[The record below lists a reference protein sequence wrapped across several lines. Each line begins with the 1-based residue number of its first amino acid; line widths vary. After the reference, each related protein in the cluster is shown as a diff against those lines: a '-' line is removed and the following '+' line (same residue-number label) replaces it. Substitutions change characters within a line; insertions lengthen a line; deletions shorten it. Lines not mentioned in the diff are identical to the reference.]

1 MKIPDK
7 EKLLKESKSF
17 CMLPWMHL
25 FVNTDLSVWSC
36 CVNEKMNDAL
46 RHLDESH
53 IETNVMTQ
61 PIQEI
66 INTDYFKQ
74 LRLDMLNGVQN
85 ENCKGCYALEESSGH
100 SYRNDFNIEYDRYFD
115 KVLETNDDGSID
127 NFETIYL
134 DFRFSNLCN
143 FKCRS
148 CRPEWSSTWAKEAKD
163 NLNHPYH
170 DWGSKLVT
178 LDPEHEDWGKVEDQK
193 DNFKR
198 YDQTKDDFILKFKNV
213 FDTVKRIYFAGG
225 EPLAAKEQY
234 WMLEYLIDNGRTD
247 VVIEYNTNLSM
258 LKNNNLKLNII
269 DYWKHF
275 KNINLRVSLDAMGK
289 RAEYIRHGTDWK
301 VIEDNFRYVKENL
314 PNAHVGI
321 SSVFQLSNALHL
333 PDFYQDWVDKG
344 LIDHEVLHSIFVI
357 PLIGPPQLSSRI
369 LAKNLK
375 IEVESKWKKFNNANL
390 TSDHNNTFL
399 RYIEDCIRYM
409 NGEDLYESNK
419 EDFINWTAYL
429 DKIRNESFIETFPEL
444 NEYFDSHKF
453 DYNWGPDRNRML

>member
-46 RHLDESH
+46 RHLDKSH
-53 IETNVMTQ
+53 IDTNVMTQ

-85 ENCKGCYALEESSGH
+85 ENCNGCYALEKSSGH
-100 SYRNDFNIEYDRYFD
+100 SYRNDFNEQFEKYFN

-127 NFETIYL
+127 NFETMYL

-163 NLNHPYH
+163 NLNHPYR
-170 DWGSKLVT
+170 DWGTKLET
-178 LDPEHEDWGKVEDQK
+178 LDPEHEDWGKTQDQK
-193 DNFKR
+193 DNFKH
-198 YDQTKDDFILKFKNV
+198 YSQTKEDFIAKFTKV
-213 FDTVKRIYFAGG
+213 FNTVKRIYFAGG

-247 VVIEYNTNLSM
+247 VIIEYNTNLSM

-289 RAEYIRHGTDWK
+289 RAEYLRHGTDWK
-301 VIEDNFRYVKENL
+301 VVEDNFRYVKENL
-314 PNAHVGI
+314 PNAQVGI
-321 SSVFQLSNALHL
+321 SSVFQLANALHL
-333 PDFYQDWVDKG
+333 PDFYQNWIDKG
-344 LIDHEVLHSIFVI
+344 LIDHQGLSNTFVI
-357 PLIGPPQLSSRI
+357 PLTGPEQLSSRI

-375 IEVESKWKKFNNANL
+375 IEVERKWNKFNDINL
-390 TSDHNNTFL
+390 TTDHTHTFL
-399 RYIEDCIRYM
+399 RYIKDCIGYM

-419 EDFINWTAYL
+419 EDFINWTSYF
-429 DKIRNESFIETFPEL
+429 DKIRSENFIKTFPEL
-444 NEYFDSHKF
+444 SEYFDSHKF
-453 DYNWGPDRNRML
+453 NYNWGPDRNRML

>member
-36 CVNEKMNDAL
+36 CVNDKMNDAL

-53 IETNVMTQ
+53 IDTNVMTQ

-85 ENCKGCYALEESSGH
+85 ENCKGCYALEKSSGH
-100 SYRNDFNIEYDRYFD
+100 SYRNDFNVQFEKYFN

-127 NFETIYL
+127 NFETMYL

-163 NLNHPYH
+163 NLNHPYR
-170 DWGSKLVT
+170 DWGTKLET
-178 LDPEHEDWGKVEDQK
+178 LDPEHEDWGKTQDQK
-193 DNFKR
+193 DNFKH
-198 YDQTKDDFILKFKNV
+198 YSQTKEDFIAKFTKV
-213 FDTVKRIYFAGG
+213 FNTVKRIYFAGG

-247 VVIEYNTNLSM
+247 VIIEYNTNLSM

-289 RAEYIRHGTDWK
+289 RAEYLRHGTDWK
-301 VIEDNFRYVKENL
+301 VVEDNFRYVKENL

-321 SSVFQLSNALHL
+321 SSVFQLANALHL
-333 PDFYQDWVDKG
+333 PDFYQNWIDKG
-344 LIDHEVLHSIFVI
+344 LIDHQGLSNTFVI
-357 PLIGPPQLSSRI
+357 PLTGPEQLSSRI

-375 IEVESKWKKFNNANL
+375 IEVEHKWNKFNDMNL
-390 TSDHNNTFL
+390 TTDHTNTFL
-399 RYIEDCIRYM
+399 RYIEDCIGYM

-419 EDFINWTAYL
+419 EDFINWTSYF
-429 DKIRNESFIETFPEL
+429 DKIRSENFIETFPEL
-444 NEYFDSHKF
+444 SEYFDSHKF
-453 DYNWGPDRNRML
+453 NYNWGPDRNRML